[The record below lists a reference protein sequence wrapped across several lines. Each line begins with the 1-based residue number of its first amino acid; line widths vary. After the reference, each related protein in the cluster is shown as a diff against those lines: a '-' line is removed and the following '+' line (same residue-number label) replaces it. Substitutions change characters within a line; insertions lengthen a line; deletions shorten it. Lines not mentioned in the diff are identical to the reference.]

1 VLAADEQ
8 YSCVKRLSPGS
19 GPWYIDNIKAERGR
33 RAPRS
38 RMTDK
43 SPMTND
49 RKPLRSSK
57 SYGPKDKDGFIHRS
71 WMKSQGFPP
80 DVFDGRPVIGIC
92 NTWSELTPCNAG
104 LRDVAEHVKRGV
116 WEAGGLPLEFPAMS
130 LGETQMRPTAML
142 FRNLL
147 AMEVEESV
155 RGNPIDAVVLL
166 GGCDKTTPGQLM
178 GAASVDLPTIVVS
191 SGPMLNGKFR
201 GRDIGSGTDV
211 WKFSEAVRGGKMSL
225 DEFMTAESGMSRT
238 PGTCMTMGSASTMA
252 CLMEAMGIALPYNA
266 TAPAVDARRRR
277 IAQESGRLIV
287 RMALEDVRLSKVL
300 TRRAFDNAIRV
311 LAAIGGSTN
320 AVLHLL
326 AIAGRLGVPLELGDF
341 DRLSADVPLLVDLQP
356 SGKFLMEDM
365 HYAGGLPA
373 VMKELA
379 PRLHVSAATVWGETI
394 GDSFATAECFNREVI
409 RTLAEPANPV
419 SGIWVLG
426 GNLCPNGAVL
436 KPSAA
441 SRALFSHRGR
451 AVVFE
456 SIEDLRARIDDPGLD
471 VDANSVLVLKGCGP
485 RGYPGMPEVG
495 NMPLPRKLLEKGVT
509 DMLRISDARMSGTAF
524 GTVVLH
530 VAPEADAGGPLAM
543 VRDGDEIQFDGPN
556 RRLDLLISPE
566 ELAARTKAWNK
577 HPPPQK
583 YSRGYYRLYVEH
595 VMQADHGCDLDFLI
609 GSSGSI
615 VERESH

>member
-1 VLAADEQ
+1 
-8 YSCVKRLSPGS
+8 
-19 GPWYIDNIKAERGR
+19 
-33 RAPRS
+33 
-38 RMTDK
+38 MTTEK
-43 SPMTND
+43 
-49 RKPLRSSK
+49 KPLRSSR

-71 WMKSQGFPP
+71 WMKSQGLPP

-92 NTWSELTPCNAG
+92 NTWSELTPCTAG
-104 LRDVAEHVKRGV
+104 LRDLAEHVKRGV

-147 AMEVEESV
+147 AMEVEESI

-201 GRDIGSGTDV
+201 GCDIGSGTDV
-211 WKFSEAVRGGKMSL
+211 WKFSEAVRAGKMSL
-225 DEFMTAESGMSRT
+225 DDFMAAESGMSRT

-277 IAQESGRLIV
+277 IAHESGRLIV
-287 RMALEDVRLSKVL
+287 QMARNDVRLSKIL
-300 TRRAFDNAIRV
+300 TRPTFENAIRV
-311 LAAIGGSTN
+311 LGAIGGSTN

-326 AIAGRLGVPLELGDF
+326 AIAGRLSVPLELAEF
-341 DRLSADVPLLVDLQP
+341 DRLTADIPLLVNLQP
-356 SGKFLMEDM
+356 SGRFLMEDL

-373 VMKELA
+373 VLKELV
-379 PRLHVSAATVWGETI
+379 PLLHVDAPTVWGQTLGQSI
-394 GDSFATAECFNREVI
+394 GSAECFNHEVI
-409 RTLAEPANPV
+409 RTLAEPVNAV
-419 SGIWVLG
+419 SGIWVMK
-426 GNLCPNGAVL
+426 GNLCPDGAVV

-441 SRALFSHRGR
+441 SPALFAHRGR

-456 SIEDLRARIDDPGLD
+456 SIEDLHARIDDPALN

-485 RGYPGMPEVG
+485 KGYPGMPEVG
-495 NMPLPRKLLEKGVT
+495 NMPLPRKLLERGVQ

-530 VAPEADAGGPLAM
+530 VAPEAEAGGPLAM
-543 VRDGDEIQFDGPN
+543 VRNGDEILFDGPN
-556 RRLDLLISPE
+556 RRLELLVKPE
-566 ELAARTKAWNK
+566 DLAARTEAWKNSR
-577 HPPPQK
+577 PPPK
-583 YSRGYYRLYVEH
+583 YSRGYYQLYVQH
-595 VMQADHGCDLDFLI
+595 VTQANQGCDLDFLS
-609 GSSGSI
+609 GASGST
-615 VERESH
+615 VDRESH

>member
-1 VLAADEQ
+1 
-8 YSCVKRLSPGS
+8 
-19 GPWYIDNIKAERGR
+19 
-33 RAPRS
+33 
-38 RMTDK
+38 MTTTK
-43 SPMTND
+43 KT
-49 RKPLRSSK
+49 LRSVR
-57 SYGPKDKDGFIHRS
+57 SYGPKNKDGFIHRS
-71 WMKSQGFPP
+71 WMKSQGFPA

-104 LRDVAEHVKRGV
+104 LRDIAEHVKRGV

-147 AMEVEESV
+147 AMEVEESI

-166 GGCDKTTPGQLM
+166 GGCDKTTPGQVM
-178 GAASVDLPTIVVS
+178 GAASVDLPTVVVS
-191 SGPMLNGKFR
+191 TGPMLNGKFR
-201 GRDIGSGTDV
+201 GRELGSGTDV
-211 WKFSEAVRGGKMSL
+211 WKFSEAVRAQQMSL
-225 DEFMTAESGMSRT
+225 DDFLSAESGMSRT

-252 CLMEAMGIALPYNA
+252 CLMEAMGLALPFNA

-277 IAQESGRLIV
+277 NAHETGRLIV
-287 RMALEDVRLSKVL
+287 GMAREDVRISTIM
-300 TRRAFDNAIRV
+300 TRDAFENAIRV

-326 AIAGRLGVPLELGDF
+326 AFAGRLGVPLELSDF

-356 SGKFLMEDM
+356 SGRFLMEDL

-373 VMKELA
+373 VMKELG
-379 PRLHVSAATVWGETI
+379 PLLCRGAATVWGRPI
-394 GDSFATAECFNREVI
+394 GESFAAAECFNREVV
-409 RTLAEPANPV
+409 RTLANPV
-419 SGIWVLG
+419 SPSSGIWVLQ
-426 GNLCPNGAVL
+426 GNLCPNGAVI

-441 SRALFSHRGR
+441 SPALFKHSGK

-456 SIEDLRARIDDPGLD
+456 SIEDLRARIDDPDLE
-471 VDANSVLVLKGCGP
+471 VDENSVLVLKGCGP

-495 NMPLPRKLLEKGVT
+495 NMPLPRKLLERGVR

-530 VAPEADAGGPLAM
+530 VAPEADAGGPLAL
-543 VRDGDEIQFDGPN
+543 VQNGDEILLDGPA
-556 RRLDLLISPE
+556 RRLELLVTAQ
-566 ELAARTKAWNK
+566 ELAARAALWQQRKR
-577 HPPPQK
+577 PSK

-595 VMQADHGCDLDFLI
+595 VQQADRGCDLDFLT
-609 GSSGSI
+609 GASGST